1 MEHNL
6 HKSNLPGVVVDYLEL
21 IETASFVM
29 CSLAVF
35 LWMSIGSLSRTQR
48 SELIAQR
55 VIAGICFISAGLL
68 FVLHYSGGEIWGS
81 DNIAR
86 PFGVIAILVALS
98 SMMNIK
104 AKDVQGETNPHQIMK
119 ARIEEE

>member
-6 HKSNLPGVVVDYLEL
+6 HKSNSTGWVMDYLEL
-21 IETASFVM
+21 TETASFVM
-29 CSLAVF
+29 CGLAVF

-48 SELIAQR
+48 SELMAQR
-55 VIAGICFISAGLL
+55 VIAGICLTSAGLL

-86 PFGVIAILVALS
+86 PFGVIAIIVALS

-104 AKDVQGETNPHQIMK
+104 GKDVQGEANPHQIMK
-119 ARIEEE
+119 SRIEEE